1 MMGIAIG
8 FEDLIVLV
16 LIGVVFLRLFV
27 VLGRRTGHEP
37 PPSDSFGIAK
47 SSEHSEDNVIT
58 LPDRAPQ
65 PTEPEETALDA
76 SIWAD
81 DSPVGA
87 GLAQI
92 KIADHHFEPGP
103 FTDGARGAYEMIVT
117 AFAQGDRQMLSN
129 LLSDEVFDNFNRAID
144 GREAAGETLET
155 TITAMKAVDIID
167 AGLDGKTAEVTVKF
181 VSDMI
186 SFTRD
191 SDGTLVGGSAAE
203 HEVTDIWTF
212 ARDIGERD
220 PNWTLV
226 ATSSEN

>member
-1 MMGIAIG
+1 M
-8 FEDLIVLV
+8 
-16 LIGVVFLRLFV
+16 
-27 VLGRRTGHEP
+27 LGRRTGEERP
-37 PPSDSFGIAK
+37 PADSFGIAER
-47 SSEHSEDNVIT
+47 SENDEAADDNNVIS
-58 LPDRAPQ
+58 LPDRGPH
-65 PTEPEETALDA
+65 PPEAEEAGLDA

-103 FTDGARGAYEMIVT
+103 FVEGARAAYEMIVA
-117 AFAQGDRQMLSN
+117 AFAGGDRQTLRG
-129 LLSDEVFDNFNRAID
+129 LLSDEVFDNFTQAID

-155 TITAMKAVDIID
+155 TITAMKAADILD
-167 AGLDGKTAEVTVKF
+167 AGLDGRTAEITVKF

-191 SDGTLVGGSAAE
+191 ANGTLLAGNAGE
-203 HEVTDIWTF
+203 HEASDIWTF
-212 ARDIGERD
+212 ARDIAARD
-220 PNWTLV
+220 PNWVLV

>member
-1 MMGIAIG
+1 M
-8 FEDLIVLV
+8 
-16 LIGVVFLRLFV
+16 VFFRLFR
-27 VLGRRTGHEP
+27 VLGRRTGEERP
-37 PPSDSFGIAK
+37 PADSFGIAER
-47 SSEHSEDNVIT
+47 SENAEAVDDNNVIS
-58 LPDRAPQ
+58 LPDR
-65 PTEPEETALDA
+65 EPHPPEAEEAGLDA

-103 FTDGARGAYEMIVT
+103 FVEGARAAYDMIVV
-117 AFAQGDRQMLSN
+117 AFAGGDRQTLRG
-129 LLSDEVFDNFNRAID
+129 LLNDEVFDNFTQAID

-155 TITAMKAVDIID
+155 SITAMKATDILD
-167 AGLDGKTAEVTVKF
+167 AGLDGRTAEITVKL

-191 SDGTLVGGSAAE
+191 AAGTLVAGNAGE
-203 HEVTDIWTF
+203 HEVSDIWTF
-212 ARDIGERD
+212 ARDIGDRD
-220 PNWTLV
+220 PNWVLV